1 MYIPGEKN
9 IYNTPYY
16 ILKNLFFRFS
26 IEAYKALT
34 CIMQW
39 INSFRRIKI
48 LLILAAASI
57 AAVSLF
63 VSNRLVSDLKQ
74 EELRKMQVW
83 AEAMRS
89 LNSAD
94 ENTDLN
100 LVLTVLD
107 GNNTIP
113 VIVTDAKG
121 AINSYR
127 NIVIDVAEDS
137 LAVLHALVAGM
148 RQSGNIIRIDMGSEL
163 PGEYIEVCYS
173 DSLILKQLAYYPYV
187 QLLVAIVF
195 FFVCL
200 VAILSSKRAE
210 QDRVWVGL
218 SKETAHQLGTPIS
231 SLMAWTEVLKDK
243 YSDDELLPEME
254 KDVARLRT
262 IAERFSKIGSAPES
276 QSDDIIELLERVVGY
291 IRRRASNKV
300 EFVCHF
306 TKRPLFVRM
315 NSPLMEWVVENLC
328 KNAIDAMNGA
338 GTITINVMHND
349 DKVFIELSDTG
360 KGIAKS
366 QFKTVFE
373 PGYTTKKR
381 GWGLGLSLAKRI
393 MEQYHKGRI
402 FVKNSELGRGTTFR
416 IELKK

>member
-1 MYIPGEKN
+1 
-9 IYNTPYY
+9 
-16 ILKNLFFRFS
+16 
-26 IEAYKALT
+26 
-34 CIMQW
+34 MQW
-39 INSFRRIKI
+39 INRFRRIKI
-48 LLILAAASI
+48 VLIVCAAVI
-57 AAVSLF
+57 AGVSLF
-63 VSNRLVSDLKQ
+63 VSDRLVTDLKQ

-89 LNSAD
+89 LSSAD

-121 AINSYR
+121 AINNYR
-127 NIVIDVAEDS
+127 NISIDAGTDS
-137 LAVLHALVAGM
+137 LAVLHGLVSAM
-148 RQSGNIIRIDMGSEL
+148 RENGNIIRIAMGSDA
-163 PGEYIEVCYS
+163 PGDYIEVCYS

-187 QLLVAIVF
+187 QLMVALVF
-195 FFVCL
+195 FLVCL

-231 SLMAWTEVLKDK
+231 SLMAWTEVLRDK
-243 YSDDELLPEME
+243 YPTDELLPEME
-254 KDVARLRT
+254 KDVTRLRT

-276 QSDDIIELLERVVGY
+276 QSDDIIELLERVVAY
-291 IRRRASNKV
+291 IKRRSSSKV
-300 EFVCHF
+300 QFVCHF
-306 TKRPLFVRM
+306 TKRPLYVRM
-315 NSPLMEWVVENLC
+315 NSPLMEWVIENLC
-328 KNAIDAMNGA
+328 KNAIDAMNGE
-338 GTITINVMHND
+338 GTITINVTQSDEKAMID
-349 DKVFIELSDTG
+349 LSDTG
-360 KGIAKS
+360 KGISKS
-366 QFKTVFE
+366 HFTAVFE

-402 FVKNSELGRGTTFR
+402 FVKNSELGKGTTFR